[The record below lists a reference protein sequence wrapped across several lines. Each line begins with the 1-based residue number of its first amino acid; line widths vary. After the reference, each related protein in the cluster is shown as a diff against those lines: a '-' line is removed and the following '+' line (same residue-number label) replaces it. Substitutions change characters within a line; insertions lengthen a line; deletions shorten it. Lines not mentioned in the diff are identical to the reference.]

1 MTQMEP
7 QRVTDFRIDKVEI
20 WEADYYCLPAEARKL
35 IETYASPIKASHR
48 DKIAFEIPIY
58 RWEEIN
64 AVLKRLV

>member
-1 MTQMEP
+1 MA

-20 WEADYYCLPAEARKL
+20 WEADYYKLPTEARKL
-35 IETYASPIKASHR
+35 IEAYASPIKSSHR

-64 AVLKRLV
+64 SVIAAGRKS